1 MFRGI
6 FGALAALILT
16 TTATPAASGPTDV
29 PLDQRIANAQAKIAE
44 LSKLVLSSE
53 AKTGTESKGEKLAQH
68 WHNWRD
74 HWNNWRDHWN
84 NHHWNNHHWS
94 NHHWGNHHH

>member
-16 TTATPAASGPTDV
+16 TTAAPAASSPTDV

-44 LSKLVLSSE
+44 LSKLVVSGE
-53 AKTGTESKGEKLAQH
+53 AKAGTEPKGEKLAQH
-68 WHNWRD
+68 WHNHHWND
-74 HWNNWRDHWN
+74 WNNWQ
-84 NHHWNNHHWS
+84 
-94 NHHWGNHHH
+94 NHHWGNHHR

>member
-6 FGALAALILT
+6 FGVLALILT
-16 TTATPAASGPTDV
+16 TGAAPAASNPADV

-44 LSKLVLSSE
+44 LSKLAVTGE
-53 AKTGTESKGEKLAQH
+53 AKAGTESKGEKLAQH
-68 WHNWRD
+68 WHNWPNWNNWHD
-74 HWNNWRDHWN
+74 HWNNWH
-84 NHHWNNHHWS
+84 